1 MDFIDTNILVYA
13 NDSWDRKKQKIC
25 IELVSAALRS
35 RRGVVSTQVLSEY
48 ANVALTKLGQ
58 SPRVVRRQLELL
70 STLHVVFQTPE
81 LIIRAVEVKD
91 LYGLSFWD
99 ASIIAAAESAH
110 CERIF
115 SEDLNAGQIYCGVR
129 MTNPLAVA

>member
-13 NDSWDRKKQKIC
+13 NDSRDRKKQKIC
-25 IELVSAALRS
+25 IELVSTALRS

-48 ANVALTKLGQ
+48 ANAALTKLGQ
-58 SPRVVRRQLELL
+58 SPHVVRRQLELL
-70 STLHVVFQTPE
+70 STLHVVSQTPE
-81 LIIRAVEVKD
+81 LIIRAVEIKD

-115 SEDLNAGQIYCGVR
+115 SEDLNAGQIYCGVK